1 MLEKPEV
8 QSCNF
13 CELQKRISKIVRA
26 GRPVTNFYGQKEL
39 ENQKFQVVQTNQ
51 TIVFWYLDTVVCR
64 VYFYSFNEPEI
75 KELLKMAPQDAV
87 LDILSRKPG
96 EKVKWESVTGF
107 PVYAVYGRVG
117 HSIVG
122 AKEERERFSHNPL
135 DRFYRE
141 EYGRLAKKEQ
151 LAEIQKILRER
162 FDRYADHL
170 YSDEEMEE
178 LVVNNQVWI
187 QCEDNQITTI
197 FVYKI
202 EGKKF
207 YSNIAFNDSTDDV
220 LYSIQKKVLLKAVE
234 EYNITYYY
242 GWIRINNRQA
252 LKKNH
257 YPDFDAYDYVMCQR
271 C

>member
-1 MLEKPEV
+1 M
-8 QSCNF
+8 
-13 CELQKRISKIVRA
+13 
-26 GRPVTNFYGQKEL
+26 
-39 ENQKFQVVQTNQ
+39 
-51 TIVFWYLDTVVCR
+51 
-64 VYFYSFNEPEI
+64 
-75 KELLKMAPQDAV
+75 
-87 LDILSRKPG
+87 
-96 EKVKWESVTGF
+96 
-107 PVYAVYGRVG
+107 
-117 HSIVG
+117 G

-178 LVVNNQVWI
+178 LIVNNQVWI

-207 YSNIAFNDSTDDV
+207 YSNISFNDSTADV